1 MNYEKAICK
10 KCNHP
15 KYIVNKTYRL
25 CDDCNYA
32 RLHKGK
38 TKYQV
43 ANEKQR
49 SKPKKQSKPS
59 GELSMF
65 KEIWEERKV
74 WNDKEQRY
82 VRICVH
88 CKQKLYIFN
97 VWYFAHKK
105 PKSTNPELRLVK
117 SNVDIQ
123 CDECHFTETNCG
135 RDIYEKRKDKYINEL

>member
-10 KCNHP
+10 KCNYP
-15 KYIVNKTYRL
+15 KYIVNKTYGL

-49 SKPKKQSKPS
+49 SKPVKQSNKT
-59 GELSMF
+59 GELEMF
-65 KEIWEERKV
+65 WQIWEER
-74 WNDKEQRY
+74 EH
-82 VRICVH
+82 ICVH
-88 CKQKLYIFN
+88 CKKKLYEFN

-105 PKSTNPELRLVK
+105 PKSTHPELRLVK
-117 SNVDIQ
+117 ENVDIQ
-123 CDECHFTETNCG
+123 CSDCHFTETNCG
-135 RDIYEKRKDKYINEL
+135 REIYEKRKDKYL